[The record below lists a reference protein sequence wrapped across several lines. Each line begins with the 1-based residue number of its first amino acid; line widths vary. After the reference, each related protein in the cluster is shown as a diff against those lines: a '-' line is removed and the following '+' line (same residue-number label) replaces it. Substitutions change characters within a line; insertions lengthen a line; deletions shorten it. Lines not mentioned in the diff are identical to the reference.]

1 MEGWGT
7 FIGANFAKAK
17 PPGQEWIC
25 YDSVTP
31 GDGQPGG
38 KRLVAFLSLNQG
50 TDEAVPSTPLLFPS
64 GPSIFLKIPARQV
77 ALKWLSEDFICYN

>member
-1 MEGWGT
+1 MEGWGA

-17 PPGQEWIC
+17 PPGQAWIC

-31 GDGQPGG
+31 GDSQPGG
-38 KRLVAFLSLNQG
+38 KRLVAFLSLNPG

-64 GPSIFLKIPARQV
+64 GSSLFIKIQARQV
-77 ALKWLSEDFICYN
+77 APK